1 MTDENGLRIGTCSWK
16 YDSWRGLVY
25 PEHGAI
31 NYLAEYA
38 QMYRTV
44 EVDQWFWSLF
54 SGDRAVLPKPEVV
67 REYAE
72 SVPDDF
78 LFCIK
83 VPNSIT
89 LTHHYNRQ
97 KNQPLLPNPHFLSVP
112 LMEQFLER
120 IEPLHGRLGPLIFQ
134 FEYLNRQKVPKPREF
149 LERFGNF
156 AKNLPHGFLY
166 CAETRNPNY
175 LNGDY
180 FDFLRAHGIHHVFL
194 QGYYM
199 PSIFSLYE
207 AYGDRIGSATVIRM
221 LGPNRQEIEKQT
233 GMNWSRVVTPRD
245 TELKQLGI
253 MLNDLLVRKI
263 RSYLYVNNHFEGSAP
278 RTIDRIERFLG

>member
-1 MTDENGLRIGTCSWK
+1 MIQKNGLHIGTCSWK

-25 PEHGAI
+25 PADGTV

-38 QMYRTV
+38 RQYRSV

-120 IEPLHGRLGPLIFQ
+120 IEPLQNKLGPIIFQ

-149 LERFGNF
+149 FERFGNF
-156 AKNLPHGFLY
+156 ARNLPRGFLY
-166 CAETRNPNY
+166 CMETRNPNY
-175 LNGDY
+175 LNGNY
-180 FDFLRAHGIHHVFL
+180 FDFLAAHDIQHVFL

-207 AYGDRIGSATVIRM
+207 EYGDRIGKAAVIRL

-233 GMNWSRVVTPRD
+233 GKNWSRVVAPRD
-245 TELKQLGI
+245 NELRQLGA
-253 MLNDLLVRKI
+253 MLNDLLTRRI
-263 RSYLYVNNHFEGSAP
+263 RSYIYVNNHFEGSAP
-278 RTIDRIERFLG
+278 RTIARIEDYLG